1 MAFATAALSSKGCV
15 STSTESLEPFFFF
28 TLSAEVETEAAVLE
42 VALLRRWR
50 LFALWLEPT
59 FEAAAVVVVVDEAVV
74 AVLVKA
80 LLARPA
86 NEELCGKASFGS

>member
-1 MAFATAALSSKGCV
+1 MV
-15 STSTESLEPFFFF
+15 V
-28 TLSAEVETEAAVLE
+28 AEADVDETFEAAADE
-42 VALLRRWR
+42 VASLR

-59 FEAAAVVVVVDEAVV
+59 RFETEATVVEAADDV
-74 AVLVKA
+74 VKA

>member
-1 MAFATAALSSKGCV
+1 MADVDDETV
-15 STSTESLEPFFFF
+15 
-28 TLSAEVETEAAVLE
+28 VEAVDE
-42 VALLRRWR
+42 VASLR

-59 FEAAAVVVVVDEAVV
+59 FEAAETAEAAVV
-74 AVLVKA
+74 ADVKA

>member
-1 MAFATAALSSKGCV
+1 M
-15 STSTESLEPFFFF
+15 EPFFF
-28 TLSAEVETEAAVLE
+28 TTTSAELADETEAE
-42 VALLRRWR
+42 VASLR

-59 FEAAAVVVVVDEAVV
+59 FEAEAVATAEAVVVAAEAD
-74 AVLVKA
+74 VKA

>member
-1 MAFATAALSSKGCV
+1 MLV
-15 STSTESLEPFFFF
+15 V
-28 TLSAEVETEAAVLE
+28 AEADVDETFEAAADE
-42 VALLRRWR
+42 VASLR

-59 FEAAAVVVVVDEAVV
+59 RFETEATVAVEAADDV
-74 AVLVKA
+74 VKA

>member
-1 MAFATAALSSKGCV
+1 M
-15 STSTESLEPFFFF
+15 EPFFF
-28 TLSAEVETEAAVLE
+28 TTTSAELADETEAE
-42 VALLRRWR
+42 VASLR

-59 FEAAAVVVVVDEAVV
+59 FEAEAVATAEAVV
-74 AVLVKA
+74 PVAAEADVKA

>member
-1 MAFATAALSSKGCV
+1 MADVDDETV
-15 STSTESLEPFFFF
+15 
-28 TLSAEVETEAAVLE
+28 VEAVDE
-42 VALLRRWR
+42 VASLR

-59 FEAAAVVVVVDEAVV
+59 RFEAAVTEAATAVVEAVPDV
-74 AVLVKA
+74 VKA

>member
-1 MAFATAALSSKGCV
+1 M
-15 STSTESLEPFFFF
+15 EPFFCCF
-28 TLSAEVETEAAVLE
+28 TTTTSAELADVDDETVVEAADE
-42 VALLRRWR
+42 VASLR

-59 FEAAAVVVVVDEAVV
+59 RFEAEAAAVEAAAATVVEAVPDV
-74 AVLVKA
+74 VKA

>member
-1 MAFATAALSSKGCV
+1 MV
-15 STSTESLEPFFFF
+15 V
-28 TLSAEVETEAAVLE
+28 AEADVDETFEAAADE
-42 VALLRRWR
+42 VASLR

-59 FEAAAVVVVVDEAVV
+59 FEAEAVATAEAVVVAAEAD
-74 AVLVKA
+74 VKA

>member
-1 MAFATAALSSKGCV
+1 MADVDDETV
-15 STSTESLEPFFFF
+15 
-28 TLSAEVETEAAVLE
+28 VEAVDE
-42 VALLRRWR
+42 VASLR

-59 FEAAAVVVVVDEAVV
+59 FEAEAVATAEAVV
-74 AVLVKA
+74 AEADVKA